1 MKLSI
6 HETRV
11 LGVLMEKG
19 ITTPDQYPLSLNGL
33 TTGCNQK
40 TNREPVLSLSEA
52 DVQAAIDSLTEKSL
66 VSEVRFGGRVAKY
79 QHRFSGTEFSAFK
92 FNAQQAGILSLLF
105 LRGPQT
111 PGELRTRANR
121 ICEFKDVQETEAA
134 LSGLMDISGG
144 PFVVRLER
152 EPGRRESRYA
162 HLFCDEAAIK
172 SLVSVS
178 NSGASGTINE
188 PQMTEPVGATVDA
201 ELNERVELLELIVEE
216 LQNTVADLKTQLD
229 TLS

>member
-134 LSGLMDISGG
+134 LNGLMDVSGG

-162 HLFCDEAAIK
+162 HLFCDEAAINA
-172 SLVSVS
+172 LVSGS
-178 NSGASGTINE
+178 NSGVSGTIDE
-188 PQMTEPVGATVDA
+188 RQMTEPVGETVDA

-216 LQNTVADLKTQLD
+216 LQNTVADLKAQLD